1 MSCCATLTP
10 AYGRDYK
17 TKKEA
22 IEAFEQGK
30 DFVFNSYDRQC
41 YCSKQDLIN
50 DGIKSVQIRF
60 KNNTQ
65 VALVKIV

>member
-1 MSCCATLTP
+1 MATLTP

-30 DFVFNSYDRQC
+30 DFTLNDFYTTCLV
-41 YCSKQDLIN
+41 SKAELVKQ
-50 DGIKSVQIRF
+50 GFKSVQLRY
-60 KNNTQ
+60 KGNTQ
-65 VALVKIV
+65 VAVIKL